1 MSEYPTCARCE
12 NVIREGGHHAKE
24 LDGEGLDPESVED
37 CPYAGEWW
45 ECHGCA
51 SSTFEPGQRIC
62 TEPCELCDAR
72 LEEPAGPNQA

>member
-1 MSEYPTCARCE
+1 MSDYPTCASCGD
-12 NVIREGGHHAKE
+12 VIREGGHHAKE
-24 LDGEGLDPESVED
+24 LDASSDEP
-37 CPYAGEWW
+37 WW

-51 SSTFEPGQRIC
+51 SSTFESGQRIC